1 MYNTGVRSA
10 KMKKLIILS
19 LCSLYCLILSGCGQ
33 NNNEDLNRFKQH
45 LSKVETKQKSVEKV
59 MNQLELNRLN
69 DISTVS
75 YTHLTLPTILLV

>member
-10 KMKKLIILS
+10 KMKKIILS

-45 LSKVETKQKSVEKV
+45 LSKVEAKQKVWKKC
-59 MNQLELNRLN
+59 
-69 DISTVS
+69 
-75 YTHLTLPTILLV
+75 